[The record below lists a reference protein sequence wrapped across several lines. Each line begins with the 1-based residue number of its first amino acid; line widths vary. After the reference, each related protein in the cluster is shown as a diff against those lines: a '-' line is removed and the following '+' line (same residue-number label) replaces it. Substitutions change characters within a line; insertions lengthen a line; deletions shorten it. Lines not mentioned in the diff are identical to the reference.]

1 MKKTKVR
8 YIILIVFSILFLSN
22 NFIVSQNTKTI
33 YVSTDKNSFDS
44 IKNIKGIEVVA
55 SRIFKKEEAGMRET
69 LVDSLVMINKVNLSL
84 SDLLSENTSVFI
96 KSHGRG
102 ALATASF
109 RGTASSHT
117 QVKWNGMDINSQ
129 MTGMVDFS
137 LIPVFIIDDISLKH
151 GTSSIADKSGGL
163 GGSININNKMVI
175 DSGFHLKYIQG
186 IGSFKTFDEY
196 LQLSYGKP
204 KIKLKTRLYHNYSK
218 NNYKYLNRAII
229 NIDPITGE
237 FVNPIDTN
245 KNADFKRYGIL
256 QEIYYIPN
264 NSNVFSLRYWG
275 QNSKR
280 TIPRATS
287 YEGAENSNLN
297 NQNNED
303 HKLVAEY
310 SHYFDKSTLTA
321 RSGLNINFID
331 YILKNQVPGAGL
343 LPAVYSV
350 SSQVSNVNAIKY
362 NYNITKTLS
371 LTASLDFNYHKVN
384 SYDSIKFTGYN
395 INRAEMS
402 AFLSISKRFFN
413 RINTTVMFRQDLTD
427 WKFNPFIPYFGFDA
441 KLLKT
446 ENLLLKGN
454 IAKNYHQPSL
464 NDLYWQPGGNPDLLP
479 EDGYSFEI
487 GLEYEKKFEINN
499 SKNKFNTELTFY
511 RSDINNWIIW
521 IPTYK
526 GYWQPMNIKRVLST
540 GLEYTIGISG
550 NIKNVGYK
558 FKGNYS
564 YTKSLNYGD
573 ILVWGDESYGKQLVY
588 VPLHSG
594 NIITSL
600 DYKGYFIT
608 YQFNYYSE
616 RYTTSSNDVSK
627 RDWLYPYFM
636 SDLFLGKSFKFKNF
650 ELSTEFKIY
659 NLLNETYHS
668 ILYRPMPKQNYMLQ
682 IEIKF

>member
-1 MKKTKVR
+1 MKKNN
-8 YIILIVFSILFLSN
+8 INFFILIVFSFLVFSN
-22 NFIVSQNTKTI
+22 KIANCQNKTPVYIFADKDVS
-33 YVSTDKNSFDS
+33 DS
-44 IKNIKGIEVVA
+44 IKNISGIEVVA

-84 SDLLSENTSVFI
+84 SDLLSENTAVFI

-163 GGSININNKMVI
+163 GGSINIDNKMVV
-175 DSGFHLKYIQG
+175 DSGFSFKYIQG
-186 IGSFKTFDEY
+186 VGSYKTFDEY
-196 LQLSYGKP
+196 LQLSYGQP
-204 KIKLKTRLYHNYSK
+204 KLKLKTRLYHNYSK
-218 NNYKYLNRAII
+218 NDYKYINRSIVD
-229 NIDPITGE
+229 IDPVTGE
-237 FVNPIDTN
+237 FINPIDTN

-256 QEIYYIPN
+256 QEIYYVPN
-264 NSNVFSLRYWG
+264 NSNVFSVRYWG

-280 TIPRATS
+280 TIPRPTS
-287 YEGAENSNLN
+287 YEGEENANLN
-297 NQNNED
+297 NQNDED
-303 HKLVAEY
+303 HKILTEY
-310 SHYFDKSTLTA
+310 SHYFKKSTLTA

-350 SSQVSNVNAIKY
+350 SSQISNINTLKY
-362 NYNITKTLS
+362 NYDITNTLS

-384 SYDSIKFTGYN
+384 TYDSIKLTGYN
-395 INRAEMS
+395 VNRTEMS
-402 AFLSISKRFFN
+402 AFFSISKRFFD
-413 RINTTVMFRQDLTD
+413 RINTTVMLRQDFTD
-427 WKFNPFIPYFGFDA
+427 WKINPFIPYFGFDV
-441 KLLKT
+441 KLLKK
-446 ENLLLKGN
+446 ENLLFKGN

-479 EDGYSFEI
+479 ESGYSFEL
-487 GLEYEKKFEINN
+487 GLEYEKKFEVNN
-499 SKNKFNTELTFY
+499 SKHKINSELTFY
-511 RSDINNWIIW
+511 RSDIDNWIIW

-540 GLEYTIGISG
+540 GLEYSVGISG
-550 NIKNVGYK
+550 NINKVGYK

-564 YTKSLNYGD
+564 LTKSLNYGD
-573 ILVWGDESYGKQLVY
+573 TLVWGDESYGKQLVY

-594 NIITSL
+594 NIIASL

-608 YQFNYYSE
+608 YQFNSYSE

-636 SDLFLGKSFKFKNF
+636 SDLFLGKSFNLKKI
-650 ELSTEFKIY
+650 ELTLEFKIY
-659 NLLNETYHS
+659 NLLNESYHS
-668 ILYRPMPKQNYMLQ
+668 ILYRPMPKQNYLLQ
-682 IEIKF
+682 LEIKF